1 MLVSPTRS
9 VRKIFLNDG
18 KLTTNPKTI
27 LTELES
33 FYSNLYKDNGCQPS
47 ESSFFNTEVPSLSE
61 ELRSVCEGQITYNE
75 CLSVLQSLKKKNT
88 WKRWIDN

>member
-1 MLVSPTRS
+1 M
-9 VRKIFLNDG
+9 RKIILNDG

-33 FYSNLYKDNGCQPS
+33 FYSSLYKDNGCHPS
-47 ESSFFNTEVPSLSE
+47 ESSFFNIEVPSLSE

-75 CLSVLQSLKKKNT
+75 CFSVLQSFQKKQNT